1 MKAYSFLLSFGYV
14 ESQSLGFVPFVCEK
28 KFSSTKAA
36 FIDLATFF
44 KEHYVGEPK
53 EFTKACCKKSV
64 AEELDFCGKCGRSLK
79 QPEFDAEGYIEFV
92 RGISGNDIDGYAQM
106 VEDSSCDARWQSA
119 LPEDLNAAKIIYNAE
134 RCLAAAIGHS
144 DSDQVT
150 IDTIFKNHRKTSVF
164 SFWG

>member
-53 EFTKACCKKSV
+53 TFSKPCCIKSLESKL
-64 AEELDFCGKCGRSLK
+64 AFCGKCGRGLK

-92 RGISGNDIDGYAQM
+92 SGINGVDIDGYAQM
-106 VEDSSCDARWQSA
+106 VEDSSCDARWQA
-119 LPEDLNAAKIIYNAE
+119 DLPEDLNAAKFIYNAE

-144 DSDQVT
+144 DSDKVT
-150 IDTIFKNHRKTSVF
+150 IDTIFKNHRKTNTF